1 MQIQESDKTNS
12 NEVESPTN
20 NKELI
25 EIRLEQRFSL
35 KISLVA
41 IFAALAIG
49 GGYSLF
55 YIPNVELMSVFIF
68 ISGLIYGKY
77 IGSFVGLISSLIFY
91 GYNPYGFDPI
101 VNTTCILGMALF
113 GLVGGFFNSN
123 NFHDRKIEYS
133 RKNMIKL
140 ATIGF
145 FLTLIFDIITNIA
158 FAFSFKFDL
167 GVVFLTGIPFMIVHL
182 VCNTIVYATVIIA
195 VYNRV
200 VSLSY

>member
-12 NEVESPTN
+12 NELELVTN

-25 EIRLEQRFSL
+25 EIPLDQRFSL
-35 KISLVA
+35 KIALIA
-41 IFAALAIG
+41 IFAALSIG
-49 GGYSLF
+49 VGYLLS

-77 IGSFVGLISSLIFY
+77 IGISVGLISSIIYY
-91 GYNPYGFDPI
+91 GWNPFGGFNPI
-101 VNTTCILGMALF
+101 VDTTCILCMVLF
-113 GLVGGFFNSN
+113 GLVGGFLTSN
-123 NFHDRKIEYS
+123 NFHDRQIEYS

-145 FLTLIFDIITNIA
+145 ILTLIFDIITNFA
-158 FAFSFKFDL
+158 FALFMQLDL
-167 GVVFLTGIPFMIVHL
+167 RAVFLSGIPFMIIHL
-182 VCNTIVYATVIIA
+182 ICNTIIFATITIT

-200 VSLSY
+200 VSLS